1 MLVSAFI
8 LLIISAVTAAGYNV
22 FLKESPEKLLFSF
35 WIAVFTFVGM
45 TIAFY
50 EKHCSE
56 GMSLAVVT
64 DRISTLATEN
74 ILNYLIV
81 GLIITLGIALKA
93 YLFHHYTLA
102 KIIPILEIGTPLTT
116 LLYFLLGD
124 SLTTHEVVGI
134 GLISCGAFIS
144 GFERFHFP
152 NIFKPLLHLPL
163 YLYIGAFAMALLNT
177 SEDVIVYLTT
187 AANVT
192 TRKLISFFHTHGI
205 SNFTDQFVTPL
216 EYFQISS
223 FFFIFIFF
231 LYVVFIAKKSCFE
244 IINELKTQKNSIL
257 LASIANLLSQYL
269 YYFVYQGND
278 QAIVVA
284 LTKFSVPLTL
294 ALAYLTLK
302 EKIHLP
308 ELVGVGLIIS
318 GGIIGAF

>member
-1 MLVSAFI
+1 MLITAFI
-8 LLIISAVTAAGYNV
+8 LLIISAVTAASYNV
-22 FLKESPEKLLFSF
+22 FLKKSPEKLLFSF
-35 WIAVFTFVGM
+35 WIAVFTFIGM

-50 EKHCSE
+50 EKHYSD
-56 GMSLAVVT
+56 GMSLATIT

-81 GLIITLGIALKA
+81 GLIITFGIALKA

-102 KIIPILEIGTPLTT
+102 KIIPILEIGTPLTA

-134 GLISCGAFIS
+134 GLISCGAFVS

-152 NIFKPLLHLPL
+152 NIFKPLFHLPL
-163 YLYIGAFAMALLNT
+163 YLYIGASVMALLDT
-177 SEDVIVYLTT
+177 SENLIVYLTT
-187 AANVT
+187 EANVT
-192 TRKLISFFHTHGI
+192 TKRLINFFHTHGI
-205 SNFTDQFVTPL
+205 SSFTDQFVTPL

-231 LYVVFIAKKSCFE
+231 IYVIFAAKKSCFQ
-244 IINELKTQKNSIL
+244 IITELKTQKKNIL

-278 QAIVVA
+278 QAVVVA
-284 LTKFSVPLTL
+284 FSKFSVPLTL

-302 EKIHLP
+302 EEIHLP